1 MKRRLP
7 LLVLLLA
14 MIAAFFVLDGP
25 QWFSFEVLRA
35 HLAELQAFQQA
46 NPFQAAMLAG
56 AVYVLVVSLSLP
68 GAALLTLLCGAL
80 FGLWQGV
87 LLVSFASTLG
97 ATMAFL
103 ATRWLFHDAVQRR
116 FSRQLVAVNKGIEE
130 DGHWYLII
138 LRVVPACPFFVV
150 NWLMALTPIRWWTF
164 MWVSQLAM
172 LPGTFLYVNAGQQFA
187 SLDSMSGIVS
197 PSILLALAAIAAFP
211 LLAKRTLMRL
221 RAQKV
226 LKRYA
231 KPLHFD
237 TNVVVIGAGAAGLV
251 SSVIAATVR
260 AKVIL
265 IERDR
270 MGGDCLNTGCVPS
283 KTLLASAKVAQ
294 RARDAQTFGLE
305 VPSVAADFSAVM
317 KRVQDAIRAI
327 EPHDSVERFT
337 GLGVECV
344 RGEARI
350 VSPWEVVVGDRVIRT
365 RRIVV
370 ASGAKPAVPDI
381 PGIESV
387 SYLTSD
393 TIWSLSSLPQR
404 LLVIGGGPIGCELA
418 QAFQRLGSA
427 VTLVQRNERLLPR
440 EDADVAAVLQ
450 SRLVKEGMQLY
461 LGANALQF
469 KEGKLHC
476 GVKGNSVCVA
486 FDAVLIATG
495 RKANTES
502 LGLEA
507 LGVKHTD
514 QGTID
519 VNEHMQTH
527 VPTIYACGDVAGPY
541 QFTHMASHQAWYAM
555 VNALFGGVKRFAV
568 DYSLVPA
575 VTYTEPEI
583 ARVGL
588 SEQSAA
594 EQGMSVEVTRYEFS
608 GFDRAVAEGDTDGFI
623 KVLTEAGSDR
633 IVGVAIAGAH
643 AGELLGQFTLA
654 IKHGIG
660 LNKILGTLQAYPTW
674 AEAPRLL
681 AGAWKRER
689 APERLLR
696 WAARYH
702 RWLLK

>member
-1 MKRRLP
+1 
-7 LLVLLLA
+7 
-14 MIAAFFVLDGP
+14 
-25 QWFSFEVLRA
+25 
-35 HLAELQAFQQA
+35 
-46 NPFQAAMLAG
+46 
-56 AVYVLVVSLSLP
+56 
-68 GAALLTLLCGAL
+68 
-80 FGLWQGV
+80 
-87 LLVSFASTLG
+87 
-97 ATMAFL
+97 
-103 ATRWLFHDAVQRR
+103 
-116 FSRQLVAVNKGIEE
+116 
-130 DGHWYLII
+130 
-138 LRVVPACPFFVV
+138 
-150 NWLMALTPIRWWTF
+150 

-393 TIWSLSSLPQR
+393 TIWS
-404 LLVIGGGPIGCELA
+404 
-418 QAFQRLGSA
+418 
-427 VTLVQRNERLLPR
+427 
-440 EDADVAAVLQ
+440 
-450 SRLVKEGMQLY
+450 
-461 LGANALQF
+461 
-469 KEGKLHC
+469 
-476 GVKGNSVCVA
+476 
-486 FDAVLIATG
+486 
-495 RKANTES
+495 
-502 LGLEA
+502 
-507 LGVKHTD
+507 
-514 QGTID
+514 
-519 VNEHMQTH
+519 
-527 VPTIYACGDVAGPY
+527 
-541 QFTHMASHQAWYAM
+541 
-555 VNALFGGVKRFAV
+555 
-568 DYSLVPA
+568 
-575 VTYTEPEI
+575 
-583 ARVGL
+583 
-588 SEQSAA
+588 
-594 EQGMSVEVTRYEFS
+594 
-608 GFDRAVAEGDTDGFI
+608 
-623 KVLTEAGSDR
+623 
-633 IVGVAIAGAH
+633 
-643 AGELLGQFTLA
+643 
-654 IKHGIG
+654 
-660 LNKILGTLQAYPTW
+660 
-674 AEAPRLL
+674 
-681 AGAWKRER
+681 
-689 APERLLR
+689 
-696 WAARYH
+696 
-702 RWLLK
+702 